1 MSNVGLAKPQ
11 SITSAI
17 ITCSVFGTIGTDH
30 FIKVEEFRPAFRI
43 PDTEDSGDGDGA
55 PSFTA
60 ALWMYC
66 SGEFNGWMIQA
77 ASPGS
82 TFLLANL
89 INSAKNP
96 LSASLKFNF
105 ATQQILT
112 IPTVL
117 LTGFYPVYKRT
128 YELIPCRFTFKA
140 TNSHPTWN
148 TT

>member
-1 MSNVGLAKPQ
+1 MSNVGLARPQ
-11 SITSAI
+11 AVTGAI
-17 ITCSVFGTIGTDH
+17 ITCSVFGTTGTDY
-30 FIKVEEFRPAFRI
+30 FIKVEEFRPRFII
-43 PDTEDSGDGDGA
+43 PDKEDSGDGDAA

-66 SGEFNGWMIQA
+66 SGVFNGWMIQQ

-82 TFLLANL
+82 TFLLANF
-89 INSAKNP
+89 IDSSKNP

-112 IPTVL
+112 IPKVL
-117 LTGFYPVYKRT
+117 LTGFFPIYKRT
-128 YELIPCRFTFKA
+128 LEIVPCAISFKA
-140 TNSHPTWN
+140 TNSHPTWS